1 MKFLFLF
8 HRQQQ
13 RRINS
18 EIKANYFTLRSPPSY
33 GQQLCIRRTERKSE
47 KKEEQKQKRKKKKE
61 EREGKKAR
69 EEENK
74 VLTISAQSQIA
85 STQANGTCRFLFSF
99 FFLNGAKNNLVKIK
113 KGYK

>member
-47 KKEEQKQKRKKKKE
+47 KKEEQKQKRKKKKRRKRRKE
-61 EREGKKAR
+61 SKRRREQSPNDQRSIADSFYPGKR
-69 EEENK
+69 N
-74 VLTISAQSQIA
+74 LP
-85 STQANGTCRFLFSF
+85 FSF
-99 FFLNGAKNNLVKIK
+99 FLFFFKRS
-113 KGYK
+113 